1 MPEDKGEGTSIVGP
15 TKVRVAAKA
24 LIVNEQRLLTVKVR
38 DLLEPSDFYY
48 GLPGG
53 GQQPG
58 ENLHDA
64 LMRECE
70 EEIGVPVHVGELLFA
85 RDYIGFNHRRAAVD
99 GRFHQ
104 VELIFSCT
112 LTPGTKMSDVGNGVA
127 PDVRQIGVEWIPL
140 ERLLH
145 VNFRPEPLARILQRP
160 NTGRPVLDG
169 GPVYLGDV
177 D

>member
-1 MPEDKGEGTSIVGP
+1 MTDGMGFGGGAYSRATGP

-24 LIVNEQRLLTVKVR
+24 VIVNDGHLLTVKVR
-38 DLLEPSDFYY
+38 DLLDPDEFYY

-64 LMRECE
+64 LLRECE
-70 EEIGVPVHVGELLFA
+70 EEIGVRVRVGELMFV
-85 RDYIGFNHRRAAVD
+85 RDYIGPNHRRAAVD

-104 VELIFSCT
+104 VELIFGCS
-112 LTPGTKMSDVGNGVA
+112 LTPGTRAEDVGSGVA
-127 PDVRQIGVEWIPL
+127 PDERQIGVEWVPISKL
-140 ERLLH
+140 SGY
-145 VNFRPEPLARILQRP
+145 NFRPAPLARRLQQP
-160 NTGRPVLDG
+160 AVT